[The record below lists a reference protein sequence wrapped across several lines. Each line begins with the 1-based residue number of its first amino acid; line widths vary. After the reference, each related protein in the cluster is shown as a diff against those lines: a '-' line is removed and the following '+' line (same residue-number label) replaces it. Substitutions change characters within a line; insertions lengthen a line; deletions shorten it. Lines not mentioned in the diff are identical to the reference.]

1 MLVPERNPEMKTVLT
16 ALALAVAA
24 TMPALAQSFTD
35 PVPYCKAVGTI
46 DKPDARYTGPKLPAW
61 MADKLHLQPD
71 QGKMMEWRCANKA
84 VVACLYGANIPC
96 GSKAKTS
103 HKPTA
108 AIVDYC
114 GQNPDSDFVPMVV
127 TGHETAVSWACHRGV
142 PVVTHSAAVDA
153 QGYQKDYWQAVS
165 P

>member
-1 MLVPERNPEMKTVLT
+1 
-16 ALALAVAA
+16 VA
-24 TMPALAQSFTD
+24 
-35 PVPYCKAVGTI
+35 
-46 DKPDARYTGPKLPAW
+46 
-61 MADKLHLQPD
+61 
-71 QGKMMEWRCANKA
+71 
-84 VVACLYGANIPC
+84 ACLYGANIPC

-114 GQNPDSDFVPMVV
+114 GQNPDSDCGPMVV

-142 PVVTHSAAVDA
+142 PVVTHSAAIDA